1 MIELSELEM
10 HNRFN
15 KYYHLFK
22 PIQRIKCPY
31 YEKQALIY
39 EHELFVSLGTN
50 HQENFLKLYLTS
62 LLDLIHYKTTQSTQA
77 KKEKYEN

>member
-1 MIELSELEM
+1 MLVLTELEM

-50 HQENFLKLYLTS
+50 HQEYFLKLYLTS
-62 LLDLIHYKTTQSTQA
+62 LLDLIYDKITQA
-77 KKEKYEN
+77 K